1 MLQGLSKIYGYFT
14 SKRNREFDS
23 GKRAS
28 ASFELPIISVGN
40 LNTGGTGKTP
50 HVEYLIDLLKP
61 HFNIGVLSRGYG
73 RKTKGF
79 RLAGQSDS
87 SATLGDEPFQY
98 YKKYSTPSRASSE
111 TSINAKRVY
120 VAVSEQRVLGASEL
134 INRVEP
140 DVILLDDAF
149 QHRYIRPG
157 FQILLTTFQEPYT
170 RDQLLPAGRLRESAS
185 GAVRADVIIVTKCPK
200 EMTQEEKQNFRTEL
214 GIEKHQ
220 SLFFSKF
227 GYEAIRPEGEKK
239 IENPKRA
246 FALCGIAK
254 PEHFLKEV
262 KKHFELKGLQVYK
275 DHHRF
280 TVKDLK
286 RLRRDATPFLDGETV
301 LLTTEKDL
309 MRLLPLKEYWKDLPL
324 YSWPIKPE
332 IDRTDE
338 FDQLILD
345 YVRKSK

>member
-28 ASFELPIISVGN
+28 AAFELPIISVGN

-50 HVEYLIDLLKP
+50 HVEYLIDLLLP

-73 RKTKGF
+73 RRTKGF
-79 RLAGQSDS
+79 RLAEPGDT
-87 SATLGDEPFQY
+87 SASLGDEPFQY
-98 YKKYSTPSRASSE
+98 FKKYATPKTYSAQ
-111 TSINAKRVY
+111 TLATAKQVH
-120 VAVSEQRVLGASEL
+120 VAVSEQRVIGASEL
-134 INRVEP
+134 IAQVEP

-149 QHRYIRPG
+149 QHRYIKPG

-170 RDQLLPAGRLRESAS
+170 RDQLLPWGRLRESAS
-185 GAVRADVIIVTKCPK
+185 GADRADVIIVTKCPK
-200 EMTQEEKQNFRTEL
+200 EMTQEEKANFRVEL
-214 GIEKHQ
+214 DIKKHQ
-220 SLFFSKF
+220 SLFFSNF
-227 GYEAIRPEGEKK
+227 EYEAIRPEGETK

-246 FALCGIAK
+246 YALCGIAK
-254 PEHFLKEV
+254 PEPFLKEI
-262 KKHFELKGLQVYK
+262 KKHFELKGLQVHR

-280 TVKDLK
+280 TEKDLK

-309 MRLLPLKEYWKDLPL
+309 MRLLPLKEYWEDLPL
-324 YSWPIKPE
+324 YSWPIKPV
-332 IDRTDE
+332 IDRSDE